1 MTLSTATLNVND
13 LNDSMKQICLVNTI
27 LHQKL
32 DVVLNSEEIYN
43 KKYGNDF
50 EHFLSLNG
58 SNNNIRNVY
67 IFIQLKRNEHFKQ
80 VYTFSCYNFM
90 IFEHFLS
97 LNGFNNNIRNFYNFN
112 QFERYEHFEQVYT
125 FSCYNSMILQFINM
139 FTIKY
144 FKKSLKFLFTVIC
157 YMILGTGDHISFCTG
172 PMSIFKNL
180 RFYIKK

>member
-1 MTLSTATLNVND
+1 
-13 LNDSMKQICLVNTI
+13 
-27 LHQKL
+27 
-32 DVVLNSEEIYN
+32 
-43 KKYGNDF
+43 
-50 EHFLSLNG
+50 
-58 SNNNIRNVY
+58 
-67 IFIQLKRNEHFKQ
+67 
-80 VYTFSCYNFM
+80 M

-97 LNGFNNNIRNFYNFN
+97 VNGFNNNIRNFYIFN
-112 QFERYEHFEQVYT
+112 QFERNEHFEQVYT